1 MTVPNSQDTDY
12 SIPKVEVDIDLDP
25 SELPSLSSKLTLIFQ
40 QFQAWYERLA
50 APAKIGVAI
59 ALFFIAVTLLLKVL
73 HLIASLITVT
83 ILAIVLYG
91 IYRAFL
97 KPNLS

>member
-12 SIPKVEVDIDLDP
+12 SIPKVEVDIDPDP
-25 SELPSLSSKLTLIFQ
+25 SELPSLPEKFNQMLQ
-40 QFQAWYERLA
+40 QFQQWYQGLA

-59 ALFFIAVTLLLKVL
+59 ALFFVAVSLLLKVL
-73 HLIASLITVT
+73 HLISSLITVT

-91 IYRAFL
+91 LYRTFL